1 MRRTECA
8 WPFASLL
15 LALSSLF
22 LAFGCGGTHPAELG
36 DGNGTYVNNT
46 IAGTPCLPEGASRP
60 CHVALG
66 THDGIVSCFQG
77 TQACTG
83 GQWGA
88 CQGAGSV
95 TGQSLRGARLES
107 AGGLRLE
114 SLSTPVGCSN
124 DPCDPTCQT
133 YNETPD
139 AGIVPD
145 GSTVVVAI
153 TGGSLA
159 SSNVP
164 SGFQNKGNDPSGV
177 CSTCPVGSSSLS
189 CQQACQFDM
198 QCNTNG
204 TNGCTAIPAGT
215 SNACAGIDITV
226 PVTCENSNGTVEVSV
241 CNRGTV
247 AAPPGVNCYTYPGG
261 SPQYPNSNPGLGTP
275 VMTTATTIQPGA
287 CESQQ
292 VPGST
297 FPSGGTESLMC
308 NPPNNVTTTTT
319 AGPNYPDVTPTAGA
333 WVTAENTYAADGVDS
348 TLPMTDST
356 QTSSFSSASNNV
368 GWTNAGNMMSTSA
381 DGVYA
386 TAAVTALANNVTVSR
401 LPTSNAVQS
410 GTWLTPAK
418 AYSSTDLGDSATTTL
433 ALPATVTVP
442 AVSGLGATTTS
453 ADSCN
458 GSTGSACIWKSGANS
473 DARNAEGAMDGAYTT
488 ATLSKGDDAVAFLGG
503 YPFTGANAVPS
514 AAVVTQITA
523 TVTWKQSVVSNR
535 YTGGIGIYAGN
546 GTTLIGSEC
555 SSNSLTTIATTMA
568 CSVTAAQIQSAGL
581 AVSDLTSAQFVRIH
595 GNHSSAGSVS
605 SYSIS
610 VDSVTVSVQ
619 YQVPNTSS
627 ILYSGFGLNV
637 ANSIPSASTI
647 NSLTVTVNMKGN
659 PSNSFAHV
667 TFQPYKNGQATP
679 IGAVPAS
686 VNPSTSLAQYVTT
699 PSVAGLTP
707 ADLTDANFGVLVSAS
722 AATAAWI
729 LSVDY
734 IQVTVNYS
742 DSAGSNQTITLNGFG
757 FDNTVPSGAIIEAV
771 TTEVRWKT
779 DVTSTFETLGIEAV
793 AGGVVLGSELTTPAA
808 GPPTSATTVSYTVTS
823 GVTASQ
829 LYDANSFRVKL
840 RATSAGGSNFNASV
854 DYVKVT
860 VTWAMTLTSTM
871 SLGNFGLN
879 IPSTATITGLAV
891 AAKWSVSASN
901 TSAQL
906 GLQAFTSGTAIDTEA
921 TTPTGSSPPT
931 ADAAFT
937 ATPSI
942 AGLTPASFADGTFT
956 VNVRAARA
964 AGSTPVT
971 ARVDYVTVTVTYTT
985 TANLQI
991 PECNYNNDWSVSKQ
1005 NPALACQNVLT
1016 GGYATRTY
1024 TQTYASSCPAGTRT
1038 QWGYLAYDA
1047 TTPSDASGSS
1057 DVKFQVNT
1065 IPSPADGGTGM
1076 PTAWVTAANT
1086 PAAGDPALCPVSGPS
1101 PCPKDLYAAL
1111 GGLPAARNQGLT
1123 LQVTLTPSP
1132 DSLVA
1137 PTLNSWQITYSCPAS
1152 E

>member
-1 MRRTECA
+1 VVSVARI
-8 WPFASLL
+8 L
-15 LALSSLF
+15 LALSSVFLF
-22 LAFGCGGTHPAELG
+22 FGCGSSRPAELG
-36 DGNGTYVNNT
+36 DGTFVSNAVPGS
-46 IAGTPCLPEGASRP
+46 PCVPEGVSRS
-60 CHVALG
+60 CHLTLG

-77 TQACTG
+77 TQTCSG

-88 CQGAGSV
+88 CEGAGSV
-95 TGQSLRGARLES
+95 TGQSLHGARLENT
-107 AGGLRLE
+107 GGLRLE
-114 SLSTPVGCSN
+114 SLTTPVNCTN

-164 SGFQNKGNDPSGV
+164 AGFQNKGNDPNGI
-177 CSTCPVGSSSLS
+177 CSTCPAGSTSVS

-198 QCNTNG
+198 QCNPNG

-215 SNACAGIDITV
+215 SGACTGIDITV
-226 PVTCENSNGTVEVSV
+226 PVTCENANGTVEVSV

-247 AAPPGVNCYTYPGG
+247 AAPPGVHCYTYPGG
-261 SPQYPNSNPGLGTP
+261 SPQYPNSSPGLGTP

-292 VPGST
+292 VPDST

-319 AGPNYPDVTPTAGA
+319 AGPNYPDVTATVGA
-333 WVTAENTYAADGVDS
+333 WVNTDNTYAADGVDS

-356 QTSSFSSASNNV
+356 QTNTFSSTSLNL
-368 GWTNAGNMMSTSA
+368 GWTNPGNMMGTSA
-381 DGVYA
+381 DNSFA
-386 TAAVTALANNVTVSR
+386 TAAVTALANNVSVSK

-410 GTWLTPAK
+410 GTWLTPTN
-418 AYSSTDLGDSATTTL
+418 AYSSTDSGASATTSL
-433 ALPATVTVP
+433 PLPATVTVP
-442 AVSGLGATTTS
+442 AVLGLGATTTTG
-453 ADSCN
+453 DSCN
-458 GSTGSACIWKSGANS
+458 GSSVSACIWKSGANT
-473 DARNAEGAMDGAYTT
+473 DARNAEGTADGAYAT
-488 ATLSKGDDAVAFLGG
+488 AALSNGNDAVAFLGG

-514 AAVVTQITA
+514 SAVITQVTA
-523 TVTWKQSVVSNR
+523 TVTWKQSVASSK

-546 GTTLIGSEC
+546 GTTLVGSEC
-555 SSNSLTTIATTMA
+555 TSISLTPIATTMA

-581 AVSDLTSAQFVRIH
+581 AVSDLTSAHFIRIH
-595 GNHSSAGSVS
+595 GNHSSTGAAT

-610 VDSVTVSVQ
+610 IDSVTVSVQ
-619 YQVPNTSS
+619 YQVPSTS
-627 ILYSGFGLNV
+627 IIFYSGFGLNV
-637 ANSIPSASTI
+637 GNSIPSASTI
-647 NSLTVTVNMKGN
+647 NSLTVTVSMKGSVSS
-659 PSNSFAHV
+659 PSAV
-667 TFQPYKNGQATP
+667 AGFQAYKNGYATP
-679 IGAVPAS
+679 IGAAPAS
-686 VNPSTSLAQYVTT
+686 VNPSTSFVQYTTT
-699 PSVAGLTP
+699 PSVVGLTP
-707 ADLTDANFGVLVSAS
+707 ADLTDANFGVAVGAS
-722 AATAAWI
+722 ATAAWT

-757 FDNTVPSGAIIEAV
+757 FDNTVPSGATIESV

-779 DVTSTFETLGIEAV
+779 DVTSAFETLGIEAV

-808 GPPTSATTVSYTVTS
+808 GPPISATTASYSVTS

-829 LYDANSFRVKL
+829 LYDANNFRVKL
-840 RATSAGGSNFNASV
+840 RATSTGGSNFTAYV

-860 VTWAMTLTSTM
+860 VKWAMILTSTM
-871 SLGNFGLN
+871 TLGNFGLN
-879 IPSTATITGLAV
+879 IPSTATITGLTI

-906 GLQAFTSGTAIDTEA
+906 GLQASTGGAAIDTEA
-921 TTPTGSSPPT
+921 TTPAGSSPPT
-931 ADAAFT
+931 TDTVFT

-971 ARVDYVTVTVTYTT
+971 ANVDYVTVTVTYTT
-985 TANLQI
+985 TTNLQI

-1016 GGYATRTY
+1016 GGYATKTYAQTY
-1024 TQTYASSCPAGTRT
+1024 TSSCPAGTRT
-1038 QWGYLAYDA
+1038 QWGYLAYNA

-1065 IPSPADGGTGM
+1065 TPSLVDGGIGT
-1076 PTAWVTAANT
+1076 PTAWVTAADT
-1086 PAAGDPALCPVSGPS
+1086 PAASDPAVCSVSGPS

-1111 GGLPAARNQGLT
+1111 GGRPAAQNPVLT
-1123 LQVTLTPSP
+1123 LQVTLAPSP
-1132 DSLVA
+1132 DGLFA
-1137 PTLNSWQITYSCPAS
+1137 PTLNNWQITYSCPAS